1 MHRTFITFCFLLML
15 LVVAVFFAGCS
26 RDPNVRKQKYLDNG
40 KSYAEAGKL
49 DEAAIEYRNALSIDA
64 NYAEAH
70 YRLASVYLKSERW
83 PRAAQELTRTVELQP
98 ENYAARVDLAQL
110 LIASGDLPNAKE
122 QVDWVLQARPN
133 DAKSH
138 AVSADLLAAQG
149 DFPGALQEAENAK
162 TLSPSNSDSYLKL
175 ALMQL
180 RNNQTEAAE
189 TNLKKAI
196 ELAPDAIAAH
206 LMLANF
212 YQVRSRFAE
221 AEQQLRDAVQAR
233 PTDPEPV
240 AALARLYLAEAK
252 RSDAENLLTQTKRN
266 FDGDS
271 VGYRMLGDFYIGT
284 DDLDKAVAEY
294 RTLYKDHPKDIQV
307 KKNFT
312 DLLIHTKQFEEAE
325 KVNKEILKAD
335 SNDTDGLIYRAQLQL
350 QRGDTNG
357 AISTMQAA
365 VKNDPSH
372 ALSHYHLSVAYRK
385 SGNLDS
391 AERELRETVRL
402 RPDLVDAQRELA
414 VLAMRRGDMT
424 TLAQT
429 SAQIIAF
436 RPTSAEGYALRAVSE
451 INQKQFREA
460 DADVRRAIEVAPASA
475 AGYVQLGNLN
485 FAQQHFKEAADAYR
499 SGLER
504 DPRSNDALR
513 GLMNSYVAVKQ
524 VDTAIAVAN
533 AQISK
538 APDNSGFYDLLGT
551 VLFQQKRDLAQAKA
565 AFAKSIQLDKNNTD
579 ALMKLG
585 EVVSA
590 AGQTDEAIA
599 TFQAAVKDNPEE
611 AGFHLM
617 LGQIFLS
624 RQDWAGAEQEYQ
636 KVLSLHHDDPV
647 AACNLAYVI
656 MQKGGDLDVA
666 LSLAQTA
673 RRRMP
678 TSSDAAD
685 TLGWVYYQKGA
696 YRPAIETLEAAVSLM
711 QQSRTTDNARYH
723 YHLGM
728 AYAKSGDASRAR
740 EQLKRM
746 LKMNPDSMD
755 AGNAQK
761 ELAGLKS

>member
-1 MHRTFITFCFLLML
+1 VRRTFITFCFLLIL

-26 RDPNVRKQKYLDNG
+26 RDPNVRKKKYLDSG
-40 KSYAEAGKL
+40 ESYADAGKL

-70 YRLASVYLKSERW
+70 YRLASVYLKTQRW

-122 QVDWVLQARPN
+122 QVDWILQVRPN
-133 DAKSH
+133 DGKSH

-149 DFPGALQEAENAK
+149 DFPGALQEAEKAK

-180 RNNQTEAAE
+180 RNNQTEGAE
-189 TNLKKAI
+189 TNLMKAI
-196 ELAPDAIAAH
+196 ELDPDAIAAR

-233 PTDPEPV
+233 STDPEPV

-252 RSDAENLLTQTKRN
+252 KGDAENLLTQTKRN

-325 KVNKEILKAD
+325 KVNKEILRAD

-350 QRGDTNG
+350 QQGDTNG

-436 RPTSAEGYALRAVSE
+436 RPTLAEGYALRAVSE

-460 DADVRRAIEVAPASA
+460 NADVLRAIEVAPASA

-485 FAQQHFKEAADAYR
+485 FAQQRFKEATDAYR
-499 SGLER
+499 SALDR

-513 GLMNSYVAVKQ
+513 GLMNSYVAIKQ
-524 VDTAIAVAN
+524 VDSAIALAN
-533 AQISK
+533 TQIAK
-538 APDNSGFYDLLGT
+538 VQDNSGFYDLLGT
-551 VLFQQKRDLAQAKA
+551 ILFQQKKDLAGAKA
-565 AFAKSIQLDKNNTD
+565 AFAKSIELDKSNTD
-579 ALMKLG
+579 ALMKVG
-585 EVVSA
+585 QVEVA
-590 AGQTDEAIA
+590 AGQVNEAIS
-599 TFQAAVKDNPEE
+599 TFQVGAKENPQETS
-611 AGFHLM
+611 FPLM
-617 LGQIFLS
+617 LGEIFLS
-624 RQDWAGAEQEYQ
+624 RQDWVRAEQEYQ
-636 KVLSLHHDDPV
+636 KVLALRRDDPI

-678 TSSDAAD
+678 ASADAAD

-696 YRPAIETLEAAVSLM
+696 YRPAIDTLEAAIALI
-711 QQSRTTDNARYH
+711 QQSKSSDNPRYH
-723 YHLGM
+723 FHLGM
-728 AYAKSGDASRAR
+728 AYAKSGDSARAR
-740 EQLKRM
+740 GQLQRM
-746 LKMNPDSMD
+746 LKMSPDSSD
-755 AGNAQK
+755 ATDARK
-761 ELAGLKS
+761 ELAGLQS

>member
-1 MHRTFITFCFLLML
+1 MRRTFSTLCISAVLLG
-15 LVVAVFFAGCS
+15 VATFFAGCS
-26 RDPNVRKQKYLDNG
+26 RDPNVRKQKYLDSG
-40 KSYAEAGKL
+40 QRYADAGKL
-49 DEAAIEYRNALSIDA
+49 DEAAIEYRNALSVDA

-70 YRLASVYLKSERW
+70 YRLASLYLKTQRW
-83 PRAAQELTRTVELQP
+83 PRAAQELSRTIELQP
-98 ENYAARVDLAQL
+98 ENYAARVDFAQL
-110 LIASGDLPNAKE
+110 LIASGDLEHAKE
-122 QVDWVLQARPN
+122 QVDWIVQARPN

-149 DFPGALQEAENAK
+149 DFSAALQEAEKAQALN
-162 TLSPSNSDSYLKL
+162 PDSNSYLKL

-180 RNNQTEAAE
+180 RNNQAASAE

-196 ELAPDAIAAH
+196 QLAPDAIAAR
-206 LMLANF
+206 LMLSNY

-221 AEQQLRDAVQAR
+221 AEQQLRDAILA
-233 PTDPEPV
+233 TLANPEPV
-240 AALARLYLAEAK
+240 AALARLYLAEGK
-252 RSDAENLLTQTKRN
+252 KTDAENLLIQTKKN
-266 FDGDS
+266 FDGNS
-271 VGYRMLGDFYIGT
+271 VGYRMLGDFYISTGDLEKAGT
-284 DDLDKAVAEY
+284 EY
-294 RTLYKDHPKDIQV
+294 RTLYNDHPKDLQV

-312 DLLIHTKQFEEAE
+312 DILIHTKQFDEAE

-335 SNDTDGLIYRAQLQL
+335 PNDTDGLIYRGQLQL
-350 QRGDTNG
+350 QEGDTTG
-357 AISTMQAA
+357 AISTMQTAI
-365 VKNDPSH
+365 KNDPSN
-372 ALSHYHLSVAYRK
+372 ALSHYHLSVAYRR

-460 DADVRRAIEVAPASA
+460 DADVQRAIEVAPAGA

-499 SGLER
+499 SALER

-533 AQISK
+533 TQISK
-538 APDNSGFYDLLGT
+538 VPDNSGFYDLLGS
-551 VLFQQKRDLAQAKA
+551 VLFQQRKDFAGAKA

-579 ALMKLG
+579 SLMKLG
-585 EVVSA
+585 EVESA
-590 AGQTDEAIA
+590 AQQTDEAIA
-599 TFQAAVKDNPEE
+599 TFQAAAKDNPQE

-636 KVLSLHHDDPV
+636 KVLVLHHDDPV

-678 TSSDAAD
+678 TSADAAD

-696 YRPAIETLEAAVSLM
+696 YSPAVDTLEAAIALT
-711 QQSRTTDNARYH
+711 QQSKTADNPRYH

-728 AYAKSGDASRAR
+728 AYAKSGDAARAR
-740 EQLKRM
+740 GQLQRM
-746 LKMNPDSMD
+746 LKMSPDSSD
-755 AGNAQK
+755 ASDARK
-761 ELAGLKS
+761 ELASLKS